1 MSHESVRCLQER
13 TGTFECS
20 MTRNVA
26 TCTGPR
32 PIRNDQDHSKGNA
45 YIRLS
50 APSFPSSSQPATFS
64 HTRSLTHPNIQTIM
78 SVNKVIK
85 MLAACF
91 AICIAIF
98 SALAYFTPSI
108 PFAAISFFV
117 AAGQPDFAPQT
128 ATTPVT
134 PLPTLARNIGDII
147 TSTPVDSPANT
158 IKVSPADCAIRLIA
172 NMSLLLVYRSLLPT
186 CSLPTLSSSML
197 LGQY

>member
-1 MSHESVRCLQER
+1 
-13 TGTFECS
+13 

-32 PIRNDQDHSKGNA
+32 PICNEQDHSKGNA
-45 YIRLS
+45 YIKLS
-50 APSFPSSSQPATFS
+50 AGSFPSSSQPATFP
-64 HTRSLTHPNIQTIM
+64 HLTQSPHIQTIM

-91 AICIAIF
+91 AICIAFF

-117 AAGQPDFAPQT
+117 AAGQPDFPNQT
-128 ATTPVT
+128 ATMPVT
-134 PLPTLARNIGDII
+134 PLPTLARDIGDII
-147 TSTPVDSPANT
+147 TSSSIDSPANT
-158 IKVSPADCAIRLIA
+158 IKVSPADCAVLLVA
-172 NMSLLLVYRSLLPT
+172 NMNLVSVDRSLLST

-197 LGQY
+197 L